1 MFRPVALFV
10 GLRYT
15 RAKRRN
21 HFISF
26 ISLASMLGIGL
37 GVTVLITVLSVMN
50 GFDYEIRDRIFSM
63 ANQVSI
69 TGYDETGI
77 RNWQKLSTEVKAVND
92 VRGVAPY
99 VQGQGMLS
107 NSGTVQPVLVSGIL
121 PSEEARVSG
130 LYSKM
135 LEGSFSEL
143 KNGANGVVLGRALA
157 NNLGLKLGDK
167 VNLIIPEASVT
178 PLGIIPRYK
187 RYTLVGVFEAGGGF
201 KYDASVAYIYL
212 GDAQKLYKMGNAVTG
227 LRLKV
232 SELYAAPRV
241 TDELIQRLN
250 SQDLF
255 VSNWTDEYGS
265 FFQAIRMEKTM
276 MFVILVLII
285 AVAAFNLVSSLVMV
299 VTDKRAEIAI
309 LRTLGASPGTIMA
322 TFMVQGCVVGVV
334 GTLMGLIGGVALAYN
349 VTYLVEKL
357 QNILQTKFINS
368 NIYFINYL
376 PSRLEWSDVSQIA
389 LIALVMALVATIYP
403 AWTAARTQPA
413 EALRYE

>member
-1 MFRPVALFV
+1 MFRPVSLFV

-50 GFDYEIRDRIFSM
+50 GFDHEIRERIFSM

-69 TGYDETGI
+69 NSYQPGGI
-77 RNWQKLSTEVKAVND
+77 SDWQNLSDRVKNLKD
-92 VRGVAPY
+92 VRGIAPY

-107 NSGTVQPVLVSGIL
+107 NMGTVQPVLVSGIL
-121 PSEEARVSG
+121 PEREKQVSQ
-130 LYSKM
+130 LYTNM
-135 LEGSFSEL
+135 IAGSFNDL
-143 KNGANGVVLGRALA
+143 KNGANGIVLGKTLA
-157 NNLGLKLGDK
+157 TNLGLDLGDK
-167 VNLIIPEASVT
+167 VNVIIPEASVT

-187 RYTLVGVFEAGGGF
+187 RYTLVGIFEASGGF
-201 KYDASVAYIYL
+201 KYDVSMAYIYL
-212 GDAQKLYKMGNAVTG
+212 GDAQKLYKLGDNVSG

-241 TDELIQRLN
+241 TDELIDKLSNQYYIT
-250 SQDLF
+250 
-255 VSNWTDEYGS
+255 NWTDEYGS

-334 GTLMGLIGGVALAYN
+334 GTLMGLVGGVALAFN

-357 QNILQTKFINS
+357 QQLLQTQFINS

-376 PSRLEWSDVSQIA
+376 PSRLEWGDVTEIA
-389 LIALVMALVATIYP
+389 LIALAMALVATIYP

>member
-77 RNWQKLSTEVKAVND
+77 HNWQKLSADVKAVKD

-107 NSGTVQPVLVSGIL
+107 NSGSVQPVLVSGIL
-121 PSEEARVSG
+121 PSEEAHVSG

-143 KNGANGVVLGRALA
+143 KTGANGVVLGRALA

-212 GDAQKLYKMGNAVTG
+212 GDAQKLYKMGDAVTG

-389 LIALVMALVATIYP
+389 LIALAMALVATIYP